1 MIRTIKHGLLP
12 LVIVLVAC
20 GQGEPTQ
27 AAAPAVSENR
37 MIAPASV
44 AGESPA
50 ADMQMAQMDHSM
62 HGANHNMDMP
72 KRGTLQ
78 PAVSKNGL
86 FKGTV
91 TSELDP
97 VVINQLHS
105 WTLQLT
111 TADGKPVEDASI
123 TVAGSMPAHAH
134 GMPTQPQVTANLGG
148 GSYKVEGMQFQ
159 MGGEW
164 EVTFSITS
172 GSSSDSLVFH
182 LTLQ

>member
-1 MIRTIKHGLLP
+1 MIRIIKHGLLP
-12 LVIVLVAC
+12 LVVVLVAC
-20 GQGEPTQ
+20 GQGETTQ
-27 AAAPAVSENR
+27 AAAPTATEAR
-37 MIAPASV
+37 TAPAQV
-44 AGESPA
+44 SPPV
-50 ADMQMAQMDHSM
+50 DMQMAQMDHSM
-62 HGANHNMDMP
+62 HGANHNMDAP

-86 FKGTV
+86 FKATV

-105 WTLQLT
+105 WTLHLT

-123 TVAGSMPAHAH
+123 TVAGTMPAHAH

-148 GSYKVEGMQFQ
+148 GSYKVDGMQFQ

-164 EVTFSITS
+164 EVTFNVTS
-172 GSSSDSLVFH
+172 GSSSDSLLFH